1 MGGAVRMKDVAE
13 AAGVAVGTVSRVLN
27 NHPTVTESMRRKV
40 ESAILAT
47 GYELDL
53 TAHSMR
59 GQHSRLV
66 ACAIRDFDIP
76 RFATFIKEA
85 ESVLRENGYTLLL
98 SSTTNRPE
106 VEMALLRTFER
117 RKVDGVMMTISDE
130 AHSGV
135 LAALADAKMPVLLID
150 RDRIETAD
158 RVTADHRLGAKL
170 ATNHLLALG
179 HRRIGIL
186 IGDFNAF
193 PSRARLQGFGD
204 AYAEAG
210 AEPDPQFVRRKVL
223 APEDAFR
230 ETVSLMSLPIPP
242 TALFVAAMD
251 MLGGSLRALR
261 TLRRE
266 VGSKIAVIAGSDSE
280 LAELYTPAISAVA
293 WDLAEMGRHAA
304 TLLLER
310 MRGEAP
316 ASHRCLMLPTR
327 LIIRDSC
334 RSPEVGSNGCAGRM
348 SRPPLTE

>member
-1 MGGAVRMKDVAE
+1 MERREGLAGAVKIKDVAE
-13 AAGVAVGTVSRVLN
+13 AAAVAVGTVSRVLN
-27 NHPTVTESMRRKV
+27 NHPSVTPSIRRKV

-47 GYELDL
+47 GYQLDL
-53 TAHSMR
+53 TAQSMR

-76 RFATFIKEA
+76 RFSTFIKEA
-85 ESVLRENGYTLLL
+85 ENVLRENGYTLLL

-106 VEMALLRTFER
+106 VEIELLRTFGR

-135 LAALADAKMPVLLID
+135 LAALADARMPVLLID

-158 RVTADHRLGAKL
+158 RVTADHRLGAQL
-170 ATNHLLALG
+170 ATSHLLALG

-186 IGDFNAF
+186 IGDANAF
-193 PSRARLQGFGD
+193 PSRARLQGFAD

-210 AEPDPQFVRRKVL
+210 AEPDPHLVRYKVL

-230 ETVSLMSLPIPP
+230 ETMSLMSLPTPP

-266 VGSKIAVIAGSDSE
+266 VGSEIAIVAGSDSE
-280 LAELYTPAISAVA
+280 LAELHMPAISAVA

-316 ASHRCLMLPTR
+316 ASHRCLTLPTR

-334 RSPEVGSNGCAGRM
+334 Q
-348 SRPPLTE
+348 PPLAASG

>member
-1 MGGAVRMKDVAE
+1 VFKARINGGEDGLGDGVRIKDVAK

-27 NHPTVTESMRRKV
+27 NHATVTESIRRKV

-53 TAHSMR
+53 TAQSMR
-59 GQHSRLV
+59 GQRSRLV

-85 ESVLRENGYTLLL
+85 ESVLRGNGYTLLL

-106 VEMALLRTFER
+106 VELALLRTFER

-135 LAALADAKMPVLLID
+135 LSALGAVKMPVLLID
-150 RDRIETAD
+150 RDRIETTD

-170 ATNHLLALG
+170 ATDHLLGLG

-186 IGDFNAF
+186 VGDANAF
-193 PSRARLQGFGD
+193 PSRARLEGFGD
-204 AYAEAG
+204 AYAEVG
-210 AEPDPQFVRRKVL
+210 LEPDLQFVRRKVL
-223 APEDAFR
+223 TPEDAFR
-230 ETVSLMSLPIPP
+230 ETVSLMSSPTPP

-261 TLRRE
+261 TLRRG
-266 VGSKIAVIAGSDSE
+266 VGNELSIVAGSDSE
-280 LAELYTPAISAVA
+280 LAELHTPSITAVA

-316 ASHRCLMLPTR
+316 ASHRCLVLPTK

-334 RSPEVGSNGCAGRM
+334 RPPDGR
-348 SRPPLTE
+348 R